1 MSEDIQSA
9 LEGLLTPD
17 VLEITEGHCEVRAV
31 FSVGRNNKIAGSYV
45 TNGRISRNSK
55 ARITR
60 QGELL
65 YEGLVSSLKHFKDD
79 VREMNTGFECGIA
92 IEGFSD
98 FEVGDIIESIRV
110 ENAS

>member
-1 MSEDIQSA
+1 M
-9 LEGLLTPD
+9 
-17 VLEITEGHCEVRAV
+17 
-31 FSVGRNNKIAGSYV
+31 
-45 TNGRISRNSK
+45 
-55 ARITR
+55 
-60 QGELL
+60 

-79 VREMNTGFECGIA
+79 VREMDTGFECGIA